1 MSTPVAVVVSARRTA
16 LGRVGGLHRL
26 RRVEELA
33 EPALKAALADAQCE
47 AKDIAGLL
55 VGNTGTGGNAAR
67 AIALAVGLSETA
79 YAVTLDSQ
87 CASGL
92 DAILDAIRRVS
103 AGELEMLVAGGAESL
118 STAPWRIAR
127 PKNPYQTPHFTGYRA
142 PGMEQGGGQAEAFE
156 ADEALARKLGISRQ
170 AQDGFVVQ
178 SQLVAEQARERR
190 QFIGEIAGARAT
202 PEEMRDQSGAQL
214 ELEDLKELPP
224 YHAPEGTVTAGNS
237 STLADGA
244 AFAVVVSGS
253 VWAALGRP
261 KGLALVRSL
270 ACGVAP
276 ANAAGAGIFAL
287 DALLQRGVDKAA
299 RDVASLAAIE
309 TCEASAAEALAMIR
323 GLRLSD
329 GVLNAGGG
337 ALVRGLPLGAA
348 GAVGFTRLYTR
359 LVRQPGGIGR
369 LGAVTQRATG
379 GIGVAAIFEAV
390 G

>member
-1 MSTPVAVVVSARRTA
+1 MRNARRRTS
-16 LGRVGGLHRL
+16 
-26 RRVEELA
+26 
-33 EPALKAALADAQCE
+33 PA
-47 AKDIAGLL
+47 G
-55 VGNTGTGGNAAR
+55 VGNTGTRQCR
-67 AIALAVGLSETA
+67 AGPPPPSGRPTA
-79 YAVTLDSQ
+79 YAVTLI
-87 CASGL
+87 ANALGL

-103 AGELEMLVAGGAESL
+103 AEIGDVGIGGAESL
-118 STAPWRIAR
+118 RPRRGIAR
-127 PKNPYQTPHFTGYRA
+127 RRTPTRPHFTGYRA
-142 PGMEQGGGQAEAFE
+142 PEWSRRRPGRGIRGRRGS
-156 ADEALARKLGISRQ
+156 ARKLGISRQ
-170 AQDGFVVQ
+170 AGRFVVQ

-309 TCEASAAEALAMIR
+309 TCEASPPR
-323 GLRLSD
+323 RW
-329 GVLNAGGG
+329 
-337 ALVRGLPLGAA
+337 P
-348 GAVGFTRLYTR
+348 
-359 LVRQPGGIGR
+359 
-369 LGAVTQRATG
+369 
-379 GIGVAAIFEAV
+379 
-390 G
+390 